1 MAIVWIRKKVIGLVS
16 VNFGGK
22 ENYVIDVSFTKFFSN
37 KSTYFLLESDNG
49 KQVIILS
56 CVVGLLI
63 STLFIFRIG
72 RIIYKKRKETKI
84 Q

>member
-1 MAIVWIRKKVIGLVS
+1 MS
-16 VNFGGK
+16 VNSGGK
-22 ENYVIDVSFTKFFSN
+22 ENYVIDVSFTEFFWN

-63 STLFIFRIG
+63 SSLFIFRIG
-72 RIIYKKRKETKI
+72 RIIYQKKKNRKETKI